1 MSVAVLFA
9 LLGGIGLFLFG
20 MTIMSTGL
28 RNACGDKLQT
38 ILEKATA
45 NKFIAILIGLA
56 MTMLIQSSSATDVMV
71 IGFVNSGMMNLTQ
84 AIGVIMGA
92 NIGTTITAQI
102 TAFNLSTFTPVMI
115 FIGAVMYLFIKKR
128 FWKHIGSIIL
138 GFGMLFEGISI
149 MKSAIEP
156 LAENPVF
163 ANFLTALSNPWIAFL
178 FGVGFTALLQSS
190 SSSTVIFQA
199 FAMQGLLSYNMAV
212 YLIIGA
218 AIGSVTP
225 NLLASLTANRNGKRS
240 AILNLLFNGIRAG
253 IIVALINI
261 FPQILTFIQSL
272 SPYDIGR
279 QIANTHTIFAI
290 IAVVIEMFFTKQI
303 IALTYLI
310 IPKKPE
316 ETQTEEDRSLVYM
329 TRTAQ
334 VPTIV
339 VLRQAQLEIS
349 RMGRI
354 AADNLADAIRCFFHY
369 DEDLEET
376 IRERETTVSIL
387 NTAISERMVG
397 LRRFDMSKAN
407 MRRMSM
413 MTIATTDMERL
424 SDHARNIAGYASEL
438 SGTGATLSESAT
450 EELRQMAD
458 ATMQAVRLALEI
470 FATENYDKLKEL
482 EMLESRVDDLQKML
496 IDNHVNRLMDDECN
510 PLSGVIFSDIVTDLE
525 RCSDHAINI
534 AYAMKERPNQV
545 IHNQE
550 REYKDLKE

>member
-1 MSVAVLFA
+1 MTIASIFA

-20 MTIMSTGL
+20 MTIMSSGL
-28 RNACGDKLQT
+28 RNAFGANLQT
-38 ILEKATA
+38 ILETATK
-45 NKFIAILIGLA
+45 NKFIAILVGCG

-71 IGFVNSGMMNLTQ
+71 IGFVNSGMMKLTQ

-102 TAFNLSTFTPVMI
+102 TAFNLSTYTPLI
-115 FIGAVMYLFIKKR
+115 LFGGAVMYLFIKKR
-128 FWKHIGSIIL
+128 FWKHVGSIIM

-149 MKSAIEP
+149 MKTAILP
-156 LAENPVF
+156 LSETPAF
-163 ANFLTALSNPWIAFL
+163 SSFLQALSNPLLAFL
-178 FGVGFTALLQSS
+178 FGVAFTALLQSS
-190 SSSTVIFQA
+190 SSSTVIFQT

-261 FPQILTFIQSL
+261 FPRILVWIQAL

-290 IAVVIEMFFTKQI
+290 IAVVIEFFFTKQI
-303 IALTYLI
+303 IALTYRI

-316 ETQTEEDRSLVYM
+316 ETKAEEDRSLVYM
-329 TRTAQ
+329 TRTETI
-334 VPTIV
+334 PTIV
-339 VLRQAQLEIS
+339 VLRQAQLEIT

-354 AADNLADAIRCFFHY
+354 AADNLQDALTCFFNF
-369 DEDLEET
+369 DEELAEEV
-376 IRERETTVSIL
+376 REREVTVSIL
-387 NTAISERMVG
+387 NGAITDRMVG

-413 MTIATTDMERL
+413 MTIATTDMGRL
-424 SDHARNIAGYASEL
+424 SDHANNIVGYAERLDSQRVSLSKAAEAEL
-438 SGTGATLSESAT
+438 KE
-450 EELRQMAD
+450 MAD
-458 ATMQAVRLALEI
+458 ITMQAVRLSLEI
-470 FATENYDKLKEL
+470 FATENYDQL
-482 EMLESRVDDLQKML
+482 EHLEELESRVDDLQKLL
-496 IDNHVNRLMDDECN
+496 IDNHVDRLMRSACD
-510 PLSGVIFSDIVTDLE
+510 PVSGVVFSDIVTDME

-545 IHNQE
+545 IHNAQP
-550 REYKDLKE
+550 